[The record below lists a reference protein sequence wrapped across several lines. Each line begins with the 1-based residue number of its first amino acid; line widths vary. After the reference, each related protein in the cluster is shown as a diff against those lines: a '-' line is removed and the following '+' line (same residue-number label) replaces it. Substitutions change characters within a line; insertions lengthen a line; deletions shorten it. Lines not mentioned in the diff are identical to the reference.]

1 MTKVLS
7 YAQAAN
13 KSDISFEAGYFKD
26 KLIKISSQ
34 SYQEVETRNAA
45 SSLWLGKV
53 YNKCA
58 SLAFK
63 MFIEG
68 SLDYQEAKTYCCEQ
82 ILSNILAEIRIRK
95 LSEPKKPKSTQ
106 DSDSTYLG
114 LLKSEQNCKIKYS
127 V

>member
-1 MTKVLS
+1 M
-7 YAQAAN
+7 
-13 KSDISFEAGYFKD
+13 EA
-26 KLIKISSQ
+26 
-34 SYQEVETRNAA
+34 RNAA

-82 ILSNILAEIRIRK
+82 ILSNILAEIRRRK
-95 LSEPKKPKSTQ
+95 LTELKKAKATQGSE
-106 DSDSTYLG
+106 STYMG